1 MIRSSLWVNKYE
13 KKFIVIIV
21 NRYIFCVIIEYLYRY
36 LTDIVTSVY
45 LLSSQF

>member
-21 NRYIFCVIIEYLYRY
+21 NWYIFCVIVEYRNRY
-36 LTDIVTSVY
+36 LTDIVTSVH
-45 LLSSQF
+45 LLGSEF